1 MPFYDIDSS
10 TGRLTVVRA
19 TGRPMTENLND
30 NMLVHTASATAVAAA
45 GPIGAIFEGIVG
57 APGRQLNRT
66 LQASFEDFVWESFG
80 DVNLRD
86 VQDEQERLRRVVAW
100 LEDEVAA
107 LGDRLGQIEESVMA
121 KVLHDSIK
129 AVSHV
134 WADMA
139 DPEMYGYLRA
149 ALRSMAIRRDLFRG
163 SVAPRLL
170 GCLSKLESDQV
181 EMLGVIWREER
192 EGGLTLNTFE
202 SGFGPYRHENLK
214 RLVSLELLAERAVKA
229 VHMKD
234 GRAESKWVTPLGR
247 DFLRF
252 VEMIDDDG
260 EDIPAQARWRERGG
274 RRGLAPSVAE
284 PLQPDRDPRD
294 AIREAE
300 KKWGTP

>member
-1 MPFYDIDSS
+1 
-10 TGRLTVVRA
+10 
-19 TGRPMTENLND
+19 MTENLND
-30 NMLVHTASATAVAAA
+30 NMLVHTASVAAVAAA

-66 LQASFEDFVWESFG
+66 LQASFEDFVWDSFS

-86 VQDEQERLRRVVAW
+86 MQDEQERLRRVVAW
-100 LEDEVAA
+100 LQDEVAA

-121 KVLHDSIK
+121 KVLHDSVK
-129 AVSHV
+129 AVCHV

-149 ALRSMAIRRDLFRG
+149 ALRSLAIRRDLFRG

-170 GCLSKLESDQV
+170 DCLSKLESDQV

-192 EGGLTLNTFE
+192 EGGLTRKTFE

-214 RLVSLELLAERAVKA
+214 RLVSLELLVERAVKH

-252 VEMIDDDG
+252 VEMVDDDG
-260 EDIPAQARWRERGG
+260 DDISAQARWQE
-274 RRGLAPSVAE
+274 RRGQRGVASSLLE
-284 PLQPDRDPRD
+284 THQPDEDPRH
-294 AIREAE
+294 AIRQAE
-300 KKWGTP
+300 KKWGM